1 MVSYRRFDQATEF
14 EVLTVSGPI
23 SASGNNQLI
32 PAPGANHRIVL
43 TAVMLQNRSATA
55 TLIKLLDGAT
65 GAQIE
70 GVWCQNQGDGLAW
83 PYPLDARPKLSVN
96 TALVANLS
104 GANTCGVTIHYYV
117 E

>member
-1 MVSYRRFDQATEF
+1 MATYRRFDQATEF
-14 EVLTVSGPI
+14 EILTVSGPV
-23 SASGNNQLI
+23 SLNGNNPLI

-43 TAVMLQNRSATA
+43 VAIMLQNRSATA
-55 TLIKLLDGAT
+55 TLIKLTDGN
-65 GAQIE
+65 GGMQIE

-83 PYPLDARPKLSVN
+83 PYPIDARPKLTVN

-104 GANTCGVTIHYYV
+104 GANSCGVTIHYYV

>member
-1 MVSYRRFDQATEF
+1 MTYRAFDHATEF
-14 EVLTVSGPI
+14 QALTVSGQI
-23 SASGNNQLI
+23 NQNGNNNLI
-32 PAPGANHRIVL
+32 PAPGDNRRIVL
-43 TAVMLQNRSATA
+43 TAVMLQNRSSTA
-55 TLIKLLDGAT
+55 TLIKLLDGAS

-83 PYPLDARPKLSVN
+83 IYPPDARPKLSVN

-104 GANTCGVTIHYYV
+104 GANSCGVTIHYYV